1 MQRFIS
7 AQERARSI
15 HSVARCCQALLC
27 HAARDALPFGY
38 RFGRYLDAL
47 VLKRKDAEM
56 QAERKRKQQACNGTK
71 ERH

>member
-1 MQRFIS
+1 M
-7 AQERARSI
+7 
-15 HSVARCCQALLC
+15 LC

-56 QAERKRKQQACNGTK
+56 QAERKRKQQVCNGTK